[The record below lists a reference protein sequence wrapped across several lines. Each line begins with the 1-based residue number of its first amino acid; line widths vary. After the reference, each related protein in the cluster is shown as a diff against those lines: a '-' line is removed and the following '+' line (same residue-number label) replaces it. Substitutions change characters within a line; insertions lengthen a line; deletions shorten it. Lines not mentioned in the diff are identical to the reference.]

1 MRKSLVSLFAGIA
14 MLFLAL
20 TANAQ
25 ISVSGGTGLAATY
38 PNFTGTTGL
47 FAALNANAQTG
58 NTITVSITADITEPN
73 TSPDTVGLNAGAWTS
88 ITITPNGN
96 RVVTSAAIAGTAML
110 KFNGADN
117 VIIDGLNSGGNSLT
131 ISNTTVSATTGTA
144 TIRFINGASNNTITN
159 CNLQG
164 SVTSS
169 VATNGAIIFI
179 STDGITANGN
189 DNITISNCDIGPA
202 GVNLPSKCILGNGST
217 TTTAIGNSGIVIRN
231 NNIHDYFAAAVTSAG
246 VATNAG
252 CNNWTVDSNRFYQTA
267 TRTWTTGAIHNA
279 IALITSTATSGMQG
293 AIVTNNIIGYATSSQ
308 TGTYTLTGST
318 GKFIGINVNAITLG
332 TLNRISKNTVASVS
346 LSGVTSSGTSTTAPF
361 IGILATN
368 GVCNTDS
375 NTIGSQSA
383 TGSLVFSTNS
393 TTTTDIM
400 GIYNFSSDVWNAR
413 NNTIGGISATNA
425 AASGTYIL
433 YGIRAN
439 TGTGVSF
446 RASNNIVGGTVA
458 NSMQLSATGAAS
470 QVIGMHSSNAPAI
483 WFTNTIR
490 NLTNNIGTG
499 TTTAASVIG
508 MNMTS
513 TTPTDTVSQN
523 TIYSLGNTN
532 VSAATTVCGIQFTGS
547 ASGNLIERNF
557 IHSFTNAST
566 AGIMNGMNV
575 SGGTSTYRNNMIRLG
590 IDGAGASITNS
601 VAING
606 INALLG
612 TDNFYNNSVYV
623 GGTGVVSGTV
633 NSYAFNHQQ
642 TVNTRNFRNNIFW
655 NARSNAS
662 GTGKNYAVR
671 VGGTTVNPTGLTSDY
686 NLFYASG
693 TGAVF
698 GFYNSL
704 DVADISA
711 WRTATGQDNNSL
723 SNYDPQFIA
732 PTGDAS
738 TVNLHISPTN
748 PTVIEGSGIAI
759 ATVVDDFD
767 GQTRSG
773 LTPTDRGADAGNFVA
788 QDVSAPGISYTAL
801 TNTSSLVDRVLSATI
816 TDNSGVPTAGALQP
830 RIYYQK
836 NGGSY
841 FSSQGSLFSG
851 SATNG
856 VWNLTIDESDLGG
869 IAPGDVIG
877 YFVIAQDINGYI
889 SSNPSAGLVASDV
902 NTVTTPPT
910 TPSTYTIVGV
920 PLSGDYTVGSTMFR
934 AITGLNVSFET
945 RTRKVMKEIA
955 LEQDAPAGKNSKTEK
970 KEHLFGQPYEPGTS
984 TMVEVDE
991 TYSVPMLDGKEY
1003 NGSLYHELTKAEKR
1017 QFNLSDNLLGIYAT
1031 LTAAVADVN
1040 LRGIGA
1046 TDCRLLLNDAAYNT
1060 GTGETFPII
1069 IDAQTQLPTA
1079 SSNLIIKPNTGVTA
1093 LISTASTSGIIVS
1106 RAPYVVFDGT
1116 AVGNTGTRDM
1126 TIQNTSSAA
1135 NTYVL
1140 GMFNNTAPRKADNNT
1155 VKYCNITGGAT
1166 TASTNATFGLILN
1179 AAGGD
1184 FDNCLI
1190 DNNLITSVRTGMQIA
1205 GIVGATSDNV
1215 TVSNNVIG
1223 STTDASSCFFQ
1234 GILIAQADNT
1244 IITQNELIGQVLGN
1258 VVNGNSANAAL
1269 TIAGIVA
1276 STGATNTKIRRNYIH
1291 DWYFAG
1297 TTQGYGGKGIVYSN
1311 TGNNTGT
1318 TEISNNVIHNIKGDS
1333 DNESNASTNMG
1344 YLPIGICI
1352 SLNGTSLVQVYNNSV
1367 YMSGATLTVNFNGA
1381 AACLGVA
1388 GTVGAGSMD
1397 VRNNLFRNSMT
1408 GVGTGATMGIWVPTA
1423 ASNNIFANINNN
1435 NYYSDGQ
1442 NPVVGYFS
1450 TLRATLANWQ
1460 SASGQDGVSLA
1471 GLIPYMSTTDL
1482 TIDATSSNAWNVSGL
1497 GYPLVAVATDYTGA
1511 SRSTTLAGGATD
1523 LGAYNVTPSSMPPT
1537 ATESAAPAP
1546 STTTSYTLA
1555 GKTLATLTWGAGG
1568 TPPTSMALDYFP
1580 GANPPGSTGFNV
1592 GNGYWVFTPTGGSG
1606 YSYDVLF
1613 NYNEAQLGTI
1623 PTENDIRLAKSDDGG
1638 ALYTPYLVAGTGAG
1652 EYTLNTTANT
1662 IQVNGLTSFSMFGL
1676 ADGNAPL
1683 PVELSSFS
1691 ASINK
1696 NNVDLNWSTISEV
1709 NNTGFDVE
1717 RKLVSTTTWSKVGFV
1732 AGAGNSTTVKNY
1744 TFSDKNL
1751 ATAKYNYRLKQIDN
1765 NGNINYHNL
1774 SGEVIVGVPTKFD
1787 MSQNYP
1793 NPFNPT
1799 TKINYDLPFDSKV
1812 SIRLFDMTGKE
1823 VAQIVN
1829 ATQTAGYYTA
1839 QFNGANL
1846 ASGVYFYNI
1855 IAEGG
1860 NAAKFVTTKKM
1871 VLVK

>member
-1 MRKSLVSLFAGIA
+1 MRKPLVSLFACIA
-14 MLFLAL
+14 LLFIAV

-25 ISVSGGTGLAATY
+25 IDVSGGSGLAPSYTT
-38 PNFTGTTGL
+38 FSGTTGL
-47 FAALNANAQTG
+47 FAALNANDQTG
-58 NTITVSITADITEPN
+58 NTITVSITADVTE
-73 TSPDTVGLNAGAWTS
+73 TVTAADSIGLNAGNWTS
-88 ITITPNGN
+88 ITITPSGI
-96 RVVTSAAIAGTAML
+96 RTITGAPAGGTPMI

-117 VIIDGLNSGGNSLT
+117 VIINGLNTGGNSLT
-131 ISNTTVSATTGTA
+131 IANTTVSAVTGTA
-144 TIRFINGASNNTITN
+144 TIRFIHGASNNTITN

-169 VATNGAIIFI
+169 VATNGAIVFI
-179 STDGITANGN
+179 STDAITANGN

-202 GVNLPSKCILGNGST
+202 GVNLPSKGILGNGST
-217 TTTAIGNSGIVIRN
+217 STTAIGNSGIVIRN

-252 CNNWTVDSNRFYQTA
+252 CNNWTVDSNRFYQTG

-279 IALITSTATSGMQG
+279 IALVTSTATSGMQG
-293 AIVTNNIIGYATSSQ
+293 AIVTNNIVGYATSSQ

-332 TLNRISKNTVASVS
+332 ATNRISKNTVASVS
-346 LSGVTSSGTSTTAPF
+346 LSGVTTSGTGTTAAF

-368 GVCNTDS
+368 GVCNVDS
-375 NTIGSQSA
+375 NTIGSQNA
-383 TGSLVFSTNS
+383 TGSLVFSTTS
-393 TTTTDIM
+393 TSSTDII

-413 NNTIGGISATNA
+413 NNNIGGISATNA

-433 YGIRAN
+433 YGMRAN
-439 TGTGVSF
+439 TGTTVAF
-446 RASNNIVGGTVA
+446 RASNNIIGGTIA
-458 NSMQLSATGAAS
+458 NSMQLTATGASS
-470 QVIGMHSSNAPAI
+470 QVIGIHSANAPAI
-483 WFTNTIR
+483 WFLNTVR
-490 NLTNNIGTG
+490 NLSNNIGTG
-499 TTTAASVIG
+499 TSTTASVIG

-513 TTPTDTVSQN
+513 STPTDTLSQN
-523 TIYSLGNTN
+523 TIYSIGNTN
-532 VSAATTVCGIQFTGS
+532 ISAATTVCGIQFTGS
-547 ASGNLIERNF
+547 ALGSLIERNF
-557 IHSFTNAST
+557 IHSLTNAST
-566 AGIMNGMNV
+566 AGIMNGINV

-601 VAING
+601 VAMNG

-633 NSYAFNHQQ
+633 NSFAFNHQQ

-732 PTGDAS
+732 PNGDAS

-759 ATVVDDFD
+759 ANVVDDFD

-788 QDVSAPGISYTAL
+788 QDVSAPGISYSVL
-801 TNTSSLVDRVLSATI
+801 GGTSSLVNRVLSATI

-830 RIYYQK
+830 RIYYRK
-836 NGGSY
+836 NAGSY
-841 FSSQGSLFSG
+841 FSSQGSLQSG

-856 VWNLTIDESDLGG
+856 VWDLTIVAADLGG
-869 IAPGDVIG
+869 VAPGDVIG
-877 YFVIAQDINGYI
+877 YFVIAQDINGFI
-889 SSNPSAGLVASDV
+889 GSNPAAGLVATDV
-902 NTVTTPPT
+902 NTVSTPPT
-910 TPSTYTIVGV
+910 TPNTYTINQP
-920 PLSGDYTVGSTMFR
+920 PLSGTYTIGTTLFRPVG
-934 AITGLNVSFET
+934 GGKLVFET
-945 RTRKVMKEIA
+945 RTRQVQRKVLA
-955 LEQDAPAGKNSKTEK
+955 STDAANVNTKTEPNSEK
-970 KEHLFGQPYEPGTS
+970 LNKLPEYKESDYVYTTIE
-984 TMVEVDE
+984 E
-991 TYSVPMLDGKEY
+991 TYQVPMVNGVEY
-1003 NGSLYHELTKAEKR
+1003 TGSLYHEFSQAEKMELGLPDAMMGDYATIAAAIAD
-1017 QFNLSDNLLGIYAT
+1017 FNIRGINGPLTFSLTDALYSEGNLIINNTSDAPTTATNKLLIRPAAGVNVAITSTQASLPILKTIGLSYFTIDGNPFGAESLTITNNSATAPLGIHISSSGTTTITQDTVKNLTTVCGLNSGTTTSAIGIAISDQLASGFGNGYGNGIVVNNCTFQKTMFGVLCVGGNVVGTSNMTNISFTGNNLATSGANCIGYCGIGMQGTNGGLISQNTIANFETVSSVDHRGIWLPTAAKNIVVERNNINTLAYTGTGGYGNYGVLLSTGETANNNIIRNNVIADLYGDGWTHLTVLGDNTHGIYAT
-1031 LTAAVADVN
+1031 GTQTGIKIYNNSISLGRNTLNQTDAMTTGICLATGSTADIRNNSIVN
-1040 LRGIGA
+1040 NAGLLGA
-1046 TDCRLLLNDAAYNT
+1046 TGYGSTCIYLQSGASQLENSNYNNLYNNAT
-1060 GTGETFPII
+1060 GSG
-1069 IDAQTQLPTA
+1069 LK
-1079 SSNLIIKPNTGVTA
+1079 LVGK
-1093 LISTASTSGIIVS
+1093 ISTTNYATLDL
-1106 RAPYVVFDGT
+1106 Y
-1116 AVGNTGTRDM
+1116 
-1126 TIQNTSSAA
+1126 
-1135 NTYVL
+1135 
-1140 GMFNNTAPRKADNNT
+1140 KA
-1155 VKYCNITGGAT
+1155 
-1166 TASTNATFGLILN
+1166 
-1179 AAGGD
+1179 
-1184 FDNCLI
+1184 
-1190 DNNLITSVRTGMQIA
+1190 
-1205 GIVGATSDNV
+1205 ATSL
-1215 TVSNNVIG
+1215 
-1223 STTDASSCFFQ
+1223 DASSVS
-1234 GILIAQADNT
+1234 GDPAYTSATDLMPDVNNANSWT
-1244 IITQNELIGQVLGN
+1244 LSGN
-1258 VVNGNSANAAL
+1258 GLPGLV
-1269 TIAGIVA
+1269 
-1276 STGATNTKIRRNYIH
+1276 TNDY
-1291 DWYFAG
+1291 
-1297 TTQGYGGKGIVYSN
+1297 
-1311 TGNNTGT
+1311 
-1318 TEISNNVIHNIKGDS
+1318 
-1333 DNESNASTNMG
+1333 
-1344 YLPIGICI
+1344 
-1352 SLNGTSLVQVYNNSV
+1352 NGT
-1367 YMSGATLTVNFNGA
+1367 A
-1381 AACLGVA
+1381 
-1388 GTVGAGSMD
+1388 
-1397 VRNNLFRNSMT
+1397 
-1408 GVGTGATMGIWVPTA
+1408 
-1423 ASNNIFANINNN
+1423 
-1435 NYYSDGQ
+1435 
-1442 NPVVGYFS
+1442 
-1450 TLRATLANWQ
+1450 
-1460 SASGQDGVSLA
+1460 
-1471 GLIPYMSTTDL
+1471 
-1482 TIDATSSNAWNVSGL
+1482 
-1497 GYPLVAVATDYTGA
+1497 
-1511 SRSTTLAGGATD
+1511 RSTTVATGSVSI
-1523 LGAYNVTPSSMPPT
+1523 GAYEYDPVAIPPT
-1537 ATESAAPAP
+1537 STESAAPAP
-1546 STTTSYTLA
+1546 STTTTYTFA
-1555 GKTLATLTWGAGG
+1555 GRTLATLTWGAGG

-1580 GANPPGSTGFNV
+1580 GVNPPGSTGFNV

-1623 PTENDIRLAKSDDGG
+1623 PTENDIRLAKSDNGG

-1709 NNTGFDVE
+1709 NNTGFEVE

-1787 MSQNYP
+1787 LSQNYP

-1839 QFNGANL
+1839 QFNGSNL

>member
-1 MRKSLVSLFAGIA
+1 MRKTLVSFMALIA
-14 MLFLAL
+14 IMFSVL

-25 ISVSGGTGLAATY
+25 IDVSGGTGLAPSYTT
-38 PNFTGTTGL
+38 FSGTTGL
-47 FAALNANAQTG
+47 FAALNANDQTG
-58 NTITVSITADITEPN
+58 NTITVSITADVTE
-73 TSPDTVGLNAGAWTS
+73 TVTAADSIGLNAGNWTS
-88 ITITPNGN
+88 ITITPSGV
-96 RVVTSAAIAGTAML
+96 RTITGAPVGGTPMI

-117 VIIDGLNSGGNSLT
+117 VIINGLNSGGNSLT
-131 ISNTTVSATTGTA
+131 IANTTVSATTGTA
-144 TIRFINGASNNTITN
+144 TIRFIHGASNNTITN

-164 SVTSS
+164 SLTSS
-169 VATNGAIIFI
+169 IATNGAIVFF
-179 STDGITANGN
+179 STDAITANGN
-189 DNITISNCDIGPA
+189 DNNTISNCDIGPA
-202 GVNLPSKCILGNGST
+202 GVNLPSKGILGNGST
-217 TTTAIGNSGIVIRN
+217 STTAIGNSGIVIRN

-252 CNNWTVDSNRFYQTA
+252 CNNWTVDSNRFYQTG

-279 IALITSTATSGMQG
+279 IVLINATATSGMQG

-346 LSGVTSSGTSTTAPF
+346 LSGVTSSGTGTTAAF

-368 GVCNTDS
+368 GVCNVDS
-375 NTIGSQSA
+375 NTIGSQNA
-383 TGSLVFSTNS
+383 TGSLVFSTTS
-393 TTTTDIM
+393 TTATDIM

-413 NNTIGGISATNA
+413 NNNIGGISATNA

-433 YGIRAN
+433 YGMRAN
-439 TGTGVSF
+439 TGTAVAF
-446 RASNNIVGGTVA
+446 RASNNIIGGTIA
-458 NSMQLSATGAAS
+458 NSMQLTATGVSS
-470 QVIGMHSSNAPAI
+470 QVIGIHSANAPAI

-499 TTTAASVIG
+499 TSTTASVIG

-513 TTPTDTVSQN
+513 TTPTDTLSQN

-532 VSAATTVCGIQFTGS
+532 VSVATTVCGIQFTGS
-547 ASGNLIERNF
+547 ALGNLIERNF

-566 AGIMNGMNV
+566 AGIMNGINV

-633 NSYAFNHQQ
+633 NSFAFNHQQ

-704 DVADISA
+704 DVSDISA

-723 SNYDPQFIA
+723 SNFDPQFIA
-732 PTGDAS
+732 PNGDAS

-759 ATVVDDFD
+759 ANVVDDFD
-767 GQTRSG
+767 GQARSG

-788 QDVSAPGISYTAL
+788 QDVSAPGISYSAL
-801 TNTSSLVDRVLSATI
+801 TNTSSLVDRVLSSTI

-830 RIYYQK
+830 RIYYRK
-836 NGGSY
+836 NAGAY
-841 FSSQGSLFSG
+841 FSSQGVLQSG
-851 SATNG
+851 SGTNG
-856 VWNLTIDESDLGG
+856 VWDLTIDESDLGG

-877 YFVIAQDINGYI
+877 YFVIAQDINGFI
-889 SSNPSAGLVASDV
+889 ASNPAAGLVATDV

-910 TPSTYTIVGV
+910 TPNTYTIVA
-920 PLSGDYTVGSTMFR
+920 PPMSGDYTVGATMFR
-934 AITGLNVSFET
+934 AITGLNITFEE
-945 RTRKVMKEIA
+945 RIRKVMKEIPIVN
-955 LEQDAPAGKNSKTEK
+955 DAPVSKNSGQET
-970 KEHLFGQPYEPGTS
+970 KEHLFGEAYAPGTS
-984 TMVEVDE
+984 TMVEVDQV
-991 TYSVPMLDGKEY
+991 YSVPMLNGIEYAGKV
-1003 NGSLYHELTKAEKR
+1003 YHELTTAEKR
-1017 QFNLSDNLLGIYAT
+1017 QYNLSDNMLGIYLT

-1040 LRGIGA
+1040 TRGVGA
-1046 TDCRLLLNDAAYNT
+1046 TDCRLLLNDALYNT
-1060 GTGETFPII
+1060 ASGETFPII

-1079 SSNLIIKPNTGVTA
+1079 SSNLVIKPNTGVTA
-1093 LISTASTSGIIVS
+1093 SITETSTSGLLVS

-1116 AVGNTGTRDM
+1116 AVGNSGTRDL
-1126 TIQNTSSAA
+1126 TINNTSSATG
-1135 NTYVL
+1135 TYGIGL
-1140 GMFNNTAPRKADNNT
+1140 FNNTAPRKADNNT
-1155 VKYCNITGGAT
+1155 VKFCNVTGGAV
-1166 TASTNATFGLILN
+1166 TASTNLVFGIILN

-1184 FDNCLI
+1184 FDNCVI
-1190 DNNLITSVRTGMQIA
+1190 DNNIVTSVRTAIQVA
-1205 GIVGATSDNV
+1205 GVSGFTSDNV

-1234 GILIAQADNT
+1234 GIVVSQADNT

-1258 VVNGNSANAAL
+1258 IINGQSGNATL
-1269 TIAGIVA
+1269 NIAGIVA
-1276 STGATNTKIRRNYIH
+1276 STGATNTKIRRNNIH

-1297 TTQGYGGKGIVYSN
+1297 TTQGYGAKGIVYAN

-1318 TEISNNVIHNIKGDS
+1318 TEISNNLIYQIKGDS
-1333 DNESNASTNMG
+1333 DNESTVAGSMG
-1344 YLPIGICI
+1344 FVNIGICI
-1352 SLNGTSLVQVYNNSV
+1352 SLNGTSAVQVYNNSV
-1367 YMSGATLTVNFNGA
+1367 YLSGATISASFNGSSA
-1381 AACLGVA
+1381 ALGIA

-1408 GVGTGATMGIWVPTA
+1408 GAGTGACMGIWVPGA
-1423 ASNNIFANINNN
+1423 VSNNIFSNLNNN
-1435 NYYSDGQ
+1435 NYFTDGL
-1442 NPVVGYFS
+1442 NPVVGYFT

-1460 SASGQDGVSLA
+1460 SASGQDALSLS
-1471 GLIPYMSTTDL
+1471 GTIPFTSTTDL
-1482 TIDATSSNAWNVSGL
+1482 TIDATSTNAWYVSGL
-1497 GYPLVAVATDYTGA
+1497 GYPLAAVATDYTGA

-1523 LGAYNVTPSSMPPT
+1523 LGAYNVTPSSVPPT

-1580 GANPPGSTGFNV
+1580 GANPPGSAGFNV

-1623 PTENDIRLAKSDDGG
+1623 PVEADIRLAKSDDGG
-1638 ALYTPYLVAGTGAG
+1638 ALYTPYLVSGTGAG

-1676 ADGNAPL
+1676 TDGNAPL

-1691 ASINK
+1691 ANINK

-1709 NNTGFDVE
+1709 NNTGFEVE

-1787 MSQNYP
+1787 ISQNYP

-1812 SIRLFDMTGKE
+1812 SIKLFDMTGKE
-1823 VAQIVN
+1823 VATVVN
-1829 ATQTAGYYTA
+1829 AAYKLQD
-1839 QFNGANL
+1839 
-1846 ASGVYFYNI
+1846 I
-1855 IAEGG
+1855 IQYSST
-1860 NAAKFVTTKKM
+1860 VQI
-1871 VLVK
+1871 